1 MIKLAKIFQDGMTFQ
16 RNKPCKVWGTSSEA
30 QTVTIYMNEVEIGER
45 HLPQG
50 DFTFFIPPQEVAQ
63 NVTVRIGNDI
73 VLRNVDFGEVWFAG
87 GQSNMEF
94 PMKYDSRFEGM
105 KNSRTDEHLRYYEVA
120 KYSFEGEEE
129 EGLKSNQDWDCWRC
143 LNSET
148 IGSFSA
154 VAVYFAMELRKHYN
168 IPVAIVSCNWG
179 GTSASAWISRE
190 MLESDEELA
199 VYLREYEENLA
210 HLDMEIYNQMNY
222 AKRKGMGSPFAQMI
236 NDFMMKNTVTMEQV
250 MQHVG
255 KLAAEA
261 GMEMQGGMAENNSM
275 AQENFMVTGPHDENR
290 PCGLY
295 ESMLSKIAGFTIRG
309 VVWYQGES
317 DDTHP
322 EIYEKLFTRLVE
334 QLRKDWA
341 EEIPVIYAQL
351 APFESWM
358 QCRGDKFPELR
369 KQQFDAWEHI
379 DNVYMISTSDCGNR
393 FDIHPKNKQP
403 VGMRMALSARK
414 HVYGDAVQGDAPV
427 AVEMKVQNKQ
437 ICIQFDNA
445 VSLHLEGQEL
455 QELEIYA
462 GEEKSE
468 ITEWCVSKDTLTVF
482 VKEAIVSDE
491 ITVAFA
497 QTPYYQVSLYNESGL
512 PAFPFVLRITNNA

>member
-16 RNKPCKVWGTSSEA
+16 RNKPCKVWGTSSEVK
-30 QTVTIYMNEVEIGER
+30 TVTIYMNEKEVAER
-45 HLPQG
+45 ELPQG
-50 DFTFFIPPQEVAQ
+50 DFAFFLPPQEAAQ
-63 NVTVRIGNDI
+63 NVTVRIGNDV

-94 PMKYDSRFEGM
+94 PMKYDSQFEEM
-105 KNSRTDEHLRYYEVA
+105 KSSRPDEHLRYYEVA

-129 EGLKSNQDWDCWRC
+129 EGLKSNQDWNCWRC
-143 LNSET
+143 LTPEA

-154 VAVYFAMELRKHYN
+154 VAAYFAMELRKHYN

-190 MLESDEELA
+190 MLEADEELA

-210 HLDMEIYNQMNY
+210 HLDMEAYYQISY

-255 KLAAEA
+255 KLAAGA
-261 GMEMQGGMAENNSM
+261 GMEMQGGTAENSGM
-275 AQENFMVTGPHDENR
+275 SQESFMVTGPHDENR

-295 ESMLSKIAGFTIRG
+295 ESMLSKAAGFTIRG
-309 VVWYQGES
+309 VIWYQGES

-341 EEIPVIYAQL
+341 EELPVIYAQL
-351 APFESWM
+351 APFKSWM

-379 DNVYMISTSDCGNR
+379 DNVHMISTSDCGNR

-403 VGMRMALSARK
+403 IGIRMALSARQ
-414 HVYGDAVQGDAPV
+414 HVYGEAVQGDAPI
-427 AVEMKVQNKQ
+427 AVEMKVQDKQ
-437 ICIQFDNA
+437 ICIRFDNA
-445 VSLHLEGQEL
+445 VSLHLEGQEF
-455 QELEIYA
+455 QELEIYT
-462 GEEKSE
+462 GEEKCE
-468 ITEWCVSKDTLTVF
+468 ITGWSVNEDTLTVF
-482 VKEAIVSDE
+482 IKEAIISNE
-491 ITVAFA
+491 ITAVFA
-497 QTPYYQVSLYNESGL
+497 QTPYYQVSLFNENGL
-512 PAFPFVLRITNNA
+512 PAFPFILQKRR

>member
-1 MIKLAKIFQDGMTFQ
+1 MVKLAKIFQDDMTFQ
-16 RNKPCKVWGTSSEA
+16 RNKPCKVWGTSSEV
-30 QTVTIYMNEVEIGER
+30 QTVTIYMNEKEVAER
-45 HLPQG
+45 ELPQG
-50 DFTFFIPPQEVAQ
+50 DFTFFLPPQEAAQ
-63 NVTVRIGNDI
+63 NVTVRIGNDV

-94 PMKYDSRFEGM
+94 PMKYDSQFEEM
-105 KNSRTDEHLRYYEVA
+105 KNSQPDEHLRYYEVA

-129 EGLKSNQDWDCWRC
+129 EGLKSNQEWNCWRC
-143 LNSET
+143 LTSET

-190 MLESDEELA
+190 MLEADEELA

-210 HLDMEIYNQMNY
+210 HLDMEAYYQISY

-255 KLAAEA
+255 KLAAGA
-261 GMEMQGGMAENNSM
+261 GMDMQGGAAENSGM
-275 AQENFMVTGPHDENR
+275 SQESFMVTGPHDENR

-295 ESMLSKIAGFTIRG
+295 ESMLSKAAGFTIRG
-309 VVWYQGES
+309 VIWYQGES

-341 EEIPVIYAQL
+341 EDIPVIYAQL

-358 QCRGDKFPELR
+358 QCRGNKFPELR

-379 DNVYMISTSDCGNR
+379 NNVYMISTSDCGNR

-403 VGMRMALSARK
+403 IGMRMALSARQ
-414 HVYGDAVQGDAPV
+414 HVYGEAVQGDAPI
-427 AVEMKVQNKQ
+427 AAEMEVQDKQ

-445 VSLHLEGQEL
+445 ASLHLEGQEF

-462 GEEKSE
+462 DGEMCA
-468 ITEWCVSKDTLTVF
+468 ITGWSVSGDTL
-482 VKEAIVSDE
+482 IVSIKDSIISNE

-497 QTPYYQVSLYNESGL
+497 QTPYYQVCLFNENGL
-512 PAFPFVLRITNNA
+512 PAFPFVLQKRK

>member
-1 MIKLAKIFQDGMTFQ
+1 MVKLAKIFQDDMTFQ
-16 RNKPCKVWGTSSEA
+16 RNKPCKVWGTSSEV
-30 QTVTIYMNEVEIGER
+30 QTVTIYMNEKEVAER
-45 HLPQG
+45 ELPQG
-50 DFTFFIPPQEVAQ
+50 DFTFFLPPQEAAQ
-63 NVTVRIGNDI
+63 NVTVRIGNDV

-94 PMKYDSRFEGM
+94 PMKYDSQFEEM
-105 KNSRTDEHLRYYEVA
+105 KNSQPDEHLRYYEVA

-129 EGLKSNQDWDCWRC
+129 EGLKSNQDWNCWRC
-143 LNSET
+143 LTSET

-190 MLESDEELA
+190 MLEADEELA

-210 HLDMEIYNQMNY
+210 HLDMEAYYQISY

-255 KLAAEA
+255 KLAAGA
-261 GMEMQGGMAENNSM
+261 GMDMQGGAAENSGM
-275 AQENFMVTGPHDENR
+275 SQESFMVTGPHDENR

-295 ESMLSKIAGFTIRG
+295 ESMLSKAAGFTIRG
-309 VVWYQGES
+309 VIWYQGES

-322 EIYEKLFTRLVE
+322 DIYEKLFTRLVE

-341 EEIPVIYAQL
+341 EDIPVIYAQL

-403 VGMRMALSARK
+403 IGMRMALSARQ
-414 HVYGDAVQGDAPV
+414 HVYGEAVQGDAPI
-427 AVEMKVQNKQ
+427 AAEMKVQDKQ
-437 ICIQFDNA
+437 ICIRFDNA
-445 VSLHLEGQEL
+445 ASLHLEGQEF

-462 GEEKSE
+462 DGEKCA
-468 ITEWCVSKDTLTVF
+468 ITGWSVSGDTL
-482 VKEAIVSDE
+482 IVSIKDSIISNE

-497 QTPYYQVSLYNESGL
+497 QTPYYQVCLFNENGL
-512 PAFPFVLRITNNA
+512 PAFPFVLQKRK